1 MNPFS
6 ALKAVQ
12 QAYLTSVH
20 TFQKFDNATIQDW
33 VAEQM
38 ERGTLL
44 RRDPHIQLSRRF
56 QKGDT
61 LDRLAGEGL
70 LPLTET
76 RT

>member
-12 QAYLTSVH
+12 QAYLTCVH
-20 TFQKFDNATIQDW
+20 TFQRSDNPTTSDW

-44 RRDPHIQLSRRF
+44 E
-56 QKGDT
+56 
-61 LDRLAGEGL
+61 AGYQVV
-70 LPLTET
+70 TV
-76 RT
+76 